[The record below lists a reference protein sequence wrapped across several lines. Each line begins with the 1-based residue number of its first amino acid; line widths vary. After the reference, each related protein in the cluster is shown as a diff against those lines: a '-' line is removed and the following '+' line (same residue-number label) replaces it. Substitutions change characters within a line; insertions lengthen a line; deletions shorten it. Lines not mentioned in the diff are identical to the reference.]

1 MLKAYFEPLDLVV
14 LENGG
19 DDLPKDSFGKHIS
32 AYTQPDRFPDLEG
45 VKIAI
50 FGVGDDRGAGDNTGC
65 AKGMDEIREKLYKL
79 KLHQSPVS
87 VVDFGNLRPG
97 NTIDDTY
104 AAISVIVSELIP
116 LKIIPVIIGGSHD
129 LTYGHYS
136 AYKRLEQIIN
146 IVSID
151 SKFDLGQPDDELNS
165 ETFLGKIILEQPNYL
180 FNFSNI
186 GYQTYFVGTEGVE
199 LMKKLFFDTFRLGQ
213 VRGDIQETEPIVRN
227 ADMLT
232 VDISSIR
239 QSDAPGHVNASPNGF
254 YGEEICQIMLYSGV
268 SDKVSGIGFYEYN
281 PTYDRNGQTAHL
293 IAQMLWFFIEGVSN
307 RKIDTP
313 SSNPSSYITYRVAV
327 KNVVQELIFI
337 KSTKTDRW
345 WLKLPMEAGKNRYI
359 SHHLV
364 PCSYRDYQQAC
375 NDEMPDRLWN
385 ALQKIV

>member
-1 MLKAYFEPLDLVV
+1 MLKAYFEPLDLIV
-14 LENGG
+14 LQNEGEI
-19 DDLPKDSFGKHIS
+19 LPKDSFGKNISSYTHI
-32 AYTQPDRFPDLEG
+32 DRFPDLDG
-45 VKIAI
+45 IKIVI
-50 FGVGDDRGAGDNTGC
+50 FGVGDDRGSGDNIGC
-65 AKGMDEIREKLYKL
+65 GKGMDFIREKLYKL
-79 KLHQSPVS
+79 KLHRSPLAVA
-87 VVDFGNLRPG
+87 DLGNIRPG
-97 NTIDDTY
+97 NTIEDTY
-104 AAISVIVSELIP
+104 SAISTVVSELIP
-116 LKIIPVIIGGSHD
+116 LRIIPIILGGGQD

-136 AYKRLEQIIN
+136 GYKRLEQIIN

-151 SKFDLGQPDDELNS
+151 SKFDLGHPDDPLNS

-213 VRGDIQETEPIVRN
+213 VRSEIEETEPIVRN

-232 VDISSIR
+232 VDTSSIR

-254 YGEEICQIMLYSGV
+254 YGEEICQIMMYSGV

-281 PTYDRNGQTAHL
+281 PDFDRNGQTAHL

-313 SSNPSSYITYRVAV
+313 LSNPSNYITYRVAV
-327 KNVVQELIFI
+327 KNVEQELIFI
-337 KSTKTDRW
+337 KSTKSDRW
-345 WLKLPMEAGKNRYI
+345 WLKLPMEQNRNRYI